1 MRIFSITPTGIRESG
16 ELPQQMPAAG
26 YLWISC
32 ARHEFEVSQVQ
43 IQAALQ
49 GLCGQQLVDLHVSDL
64 LNNTLPSHYDYTS
77 QYDLLVFRRLAA
89 GASDA
94 ALAGSAAPLAG
105 APLNSSLP
113 AVPPPAVAPPAA
125 QPPAVPPPI
134 VSRKRGGPPV
144 LRHIDTSPV
153 GFAVFDRILLTVHPA
168 DCTVRDA
175 YATRLLTF
183 AVADLSAAASSGT
196 ATPASSIPAGST
208 PAGELRAPSATTAVT
223 AVTAANATNAANA
236 GARLPTSPAD
246 LMLRI
251 INQMVDGFL
260 DLRRTLTHQL
270 DHWQNELI
278 NPRSR
283 FTNWQSLLD
292 TRLSLH
298 NLDEVCED
306 QRAALQDWIEALKT
320 WPDAA
325 SVAEARERDLLQ
337 VRSRDVLE
345 HIERVVHHVRRLE
358 QTAETAVQIH
368 FSVQGSRANDIM
380 RTLTVLTAIFLP
392 LNLITGFF
400 GMNFEFLPLIHNP
413 KAFWWTF
420 AAMVAIA
427 IGTVTFFWRKRYLAR
442 TGR

>member
-1 MRIFSITPTGIRESG
+1 MRIFSISPTGIRESS
-16 ELPQQMPAAG
+16 ELPQQLPPSG
-26 YLWISC
+26 YLWIAC
-32 ARHEFEVSQVQ
+32 ARREFEVTQAQ

-49 GLCGQQLVDLHVSDL
+49 TLCGMQLVDLHIADL
-64 LNNTLPSHYDYTS
+64 INNSLPSHYDYTS
-77 QYDLLVFRRLAA
+77 QYDVLVFRRLAA
-89 GASDA
+89 GTSEAD
-94 ALAGSAAPLAG
+94 LARPGEPLA
-105 APLNSSLP
+105 
-113 AVPPPAVAPPAA
+113 
-125 QPPAVPPPI
+125 
-134 VSRKRGGPPV
+134 VSPRRGGPPV
-144 LRHIDTSPV
+144 LKRIDTSPV
-153 GFAVFDRILLTVHPA
+153 GFAVFDKVLLTVHPT
-168 DCTVRDA
+168 DCAVRDA
-175 YATRLLTF
+175 YAARLLTF
-183 AVADLSAAASSGT
+183 AKAESHAVDS
-196 ATPASSIPAGST
+196 PA
-208 PAGELRAPSATTAVT
+208 
-223 AVTAANATNAANA
+223 A

-283 FTNWQSLLD
+283 FTNWHSLLD

-320 WPDAA
+320 WPDA
-325 SVAEARERDLLQ
+325 VTPAEQRERDLLH

-358 QTAETAVQIH
+358 QSAETAVQIH
-368 FSVQGSRANDIM
+368 FSVQGSRTNDIM

-400 GMNFEFLPLIHNP
+400 GMNFEFLPLIHNQ

-420 AAMVAIA
+420 GVMVVIAIA
-427 IGTVTFFWRKRYLAR
+427 TVLVFWRKRYLAR
-442 TGR
+442 TAR